1 MTIYRLVPS
10 APPDDPGWDLS
21 LNQGVVVVRAQSS
34 GEARALAAL
43 AEASRRTS
51 AVPLSTTQVIA
62 SAFRDE
68 KLYTVHEDVSG
79 TYPEAGPD
87 GVLSGDFHFPA
98 DFVGLKTD

>member
-1 MTIYRLVPS
+1 MAIYRLVPA
-10 APPDDPGWDLS
+10 APPDDPGWELS
-21 LNQGVVVVRAQSS
+21 LNQGEVVVRARSS

-43 AEASRRTS
+43 AEASHRTN

-79 TYPEAGPD
+79 VYPEAGPD
-87 GVLSGDFHFPA
+87 DVLSADFHFPA
-98 DFVGLKTD
+98 DFVPLKTD